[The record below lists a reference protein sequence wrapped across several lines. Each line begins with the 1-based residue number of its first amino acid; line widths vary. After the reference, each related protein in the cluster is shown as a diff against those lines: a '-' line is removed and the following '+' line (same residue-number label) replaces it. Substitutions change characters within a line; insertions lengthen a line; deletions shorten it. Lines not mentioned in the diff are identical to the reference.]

1 MRRTMTF
8 SAMSKK
14 TILGLAF
21 WAMNFLLS
29 SKRSEMSMMFA
40 SLMNR
45 AKFLAKSSSSC
56 VM

>member
-21 WAMNFLLS
+21 WAMKFLLS

-40 SLMNR
+40 
-45 AKFLAKSSSSC
+45 
-56 VM
+56 